1 MADEQKVQFQ
11 VAAEVP
17 LPLRIRVGA
26 PKEGVPAS
34 REFTTRGPHECTA
47 DEWARLQKRTVG
59 VAVTEQRPDG
69 QKVIVGR
76 KTIPA
81 FEAAGSGGFR
91 AAAHSEQHGAAAAE
105 EAGGLASKVRMFRG
119 KKDSGEE
126 EKSE

>member
-1 MADEQKVQFQ
+1 
-11 VAAEVP
+11 
-17 LPLRIRVGA
+17 VGA

-81 FEAAGSGGFR
+81 FEAAGGGFV
-91 AAAHSEQHGAAAAE
+91 AAAAE